1 MGEAALGVRA
11 EGAGVLRIFTQMDTR
26 YHEWL
31 ADPVWSS
38 VRGTV
43 MESVQVPVRDSVWVP
58 VQVSVWG
65 SVWGSVWEPLWILVG
80 VSMRRALNET

>member
-1 MGEAALGVRA
+1 LGGRA

-43 MESVQVPVRDSVWVP
+43 MESVQVS
-58 VQVSVWG
+58 VQVSVWRA
-65 SVWGSVWEPLWILVG
+65 VWGTMGDPLWILVG
-80 VSMRRALNET
+80 VSMRRALDET